1 MIENEKQY
9 LVTQDRERQFA
20 QLVERMENGD
30 DDRTPGEHPI
40 IRQAKLDSTRSIL
53 QELREKSKHG
63 NPEPAPRPTHDNQR
77 DGQPDNSYQRNC

>member
-20 QLVERMENGD
+20 QLVKRMENGD

-53 QELREKSKHG
+53 QELREEIQAWESG
-63 NPEPAPRPTHDNQR
+63 TRTMADTRQPA
-77 DGQPDNSYQRNC
+77 

>member
-30 DDRTPGEHPI
+30 DDRPPGEYPI
-40 IRQAKLDSTRSIL
+40 IRQAKLDSARSIL
-53 QELREKSKHG
+53 QELREEIQAWES
-63 NPEPAPRPTHDNQR
+63 PTRTTADTRQPA
-77 DGQPDNSYQRNC
+77 